1 MEDKEFEFLTRIY
14 SELTKF
20 RDETMEFRKETRE
33 DILGLKND
41 VLRIEN
47 DHGRKLDALFDGYK
61 QTYEKLEVIEN
72 KVDDLSEKVD
82 RHDIKIQ
89 VIEGG
94 RK

>member
-1 MEDKEFEFLTRIY
+1 MEDISFEYLTMIY
-14 SELTKF
+14 SELTEF
-20 RDETMEFRKETRE
+20 RKETMEFRKETKE
-33 DILGLKND
+33 DIKGLKND

-47 DHGRKLDALFDGYK
+47 DHGRKLEALFDGYK
-61 QTYEKLEVIEN
+61 QTYEKLEVIDN

-82 RHDIKIQ
+82 KQDIKIQ